1 LVKAIERG
9 VLVIAFPFFVAGA
22 FFTPQLV
29 TRSATLESSPGVA
42 SPAAAASPDVLDARD
57 EAPTRD
63 ELDDPAD
70 GGEGFTDLYGN
81 EVTDAS
87 ATYTFDRSGSLYELH
102 SPQTEL
108 PRLGIPKS

>member
-1 LVKAIERG
+1 MKAVERVPVG
-9 VLVIAFPFFVAGA
+9 HRVALFRRGA

-29 TRSATLESSPGVA
+29 TRSATFEKSPGVA
-42 SPAAAASPDVLDARD
+42 SPAAAAAPDILDARD
-57 EAPTRD
+57 VAAPRD
-63 ELDDPAD
+63 ELDDPAN

-81 EVTDAS
+81 EVTDAI

-102 SPQTEL
+102 SPRTEL

>member
-9 VLVIAFPFFVAGA
+9 IVVIAFPFFVAGA

-29 TRSATLESSPGVA
+29 IRSATFEKSPWLA

-57 EAPTRD
+57 EAQTRD
-63 ELDDPAD
+63 ELDDRA
-70 GGEGFTDLYGN
+70 GGSDGFTDLYGN
-81 EVTDAS
+81 EVTDAI

>member
-1 LVKAIERG
+1 MKAIERG
-9 VLVIAFPFFVAGA
+9 LLVIALPFFVGGA

-29 TRSATLESSPGVA
+29 TRSATFEKSPGVA
-42 SPAAAASPDVLDARD
+42 SPAAAAAPDILDARD
-57 EAPTRD
+57 VAAPRD
-63 ELDDPAD
+63 ELDDPAN

-81 EVTDAS
+81 EVTDAI

-102 SPQTEL
+102 SPRTEL